1 MAMKRLDIL
10 LFISRESATYHFTRR
25 QVEDACTNAFGESWH
40 VNLKMIDIEENPELA
55 EKYNIEA
62 LPTLIVSGKRFV
74 GTPTPD
80 ILASCM
86 GLVPPTERK

>member
-25 QVEDACTNAFGESWH
+25 QVEGACENVFGESWH
-40 VNLKMIDIEENPELA
+40 VNLKVIDIEENPELA

-74 GTPTPD
+74 GTPTSD
-80 ILASCM
+80 MLAACM
-86 GLVPPTERK
+86 GLAPPTERK